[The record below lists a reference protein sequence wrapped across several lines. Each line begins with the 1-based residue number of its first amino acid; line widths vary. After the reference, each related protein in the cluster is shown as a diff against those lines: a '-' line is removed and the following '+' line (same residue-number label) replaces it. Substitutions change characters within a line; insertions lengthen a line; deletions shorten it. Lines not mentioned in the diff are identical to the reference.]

1 MNNLGFNTTY
11 EEGEKGQFELFR
23 KVENYEG
30 TYMKEGPGIP
40 KFFTLADVERKLG
53 GLGEY

>member
-23 KVENYEG
+23 YINVENSGYWVS
-30 TYMKEGPGIP
+30 YMKAGHGV
-40 KFFTLADVERKLG
+40 FFVLRDVELKLSG
-53 GLGEY
+53 K